1 MAELVA
7 AYPVGAFTDPQNGN
21 SPVDADEVRANDDAM
36 RSSFN
41 SHDGDATIHFQ
52 SSLIATRPA
61 AGTVGRKWFTS
72 DSFQV
77 FRDNGS
83 SWDEIDYLNK
93 TNGGTV
99 AGATTFTGTL
109 TSTAGSRTFGATTFS
124 GTITGTAASF
134 SSTISAAGATLTGAL
149 TGTSATFSSAV
160 STGALTAT
168 TGTFS
173 GVVGTTAGRVNISGG
188 INPNVALDDGSGPG
202 FLQIVAGDINFTPR
216 AGKAVTVSSDFNIGA
231 GKFVVAGS
239 SGNTTVAGTLGVT
252 GTTTVQ
258 VLTAVQASFS
268 AGIVVTNNGAPAVLN
283 NSAVAGVNSLIT
295 AQRGNVTR
303 YFIGFNAS
311 DEFALLNA
319 AGGASNLSVT
329 DAGALAVRAGISA
342 AGDFTINTNKFVI
355 NATTG
360 NAVSLGDITA
370 VNFLTASTAGLFFGA
385 RSFIASPADGN
396 LKVSNQAGTDFGL
409 LQFGGT
415 SSSFPALKRST
426 TGLLLRLAD
435 DSNYSF
441 LRASSLLADSLNFSN
456 FVGTSKILGGTTGT
470 VIRNN
475 ADNADNLLISDLGA
489 VTTRSTFQSGASIV
503 AEATSSITWSGRSV
517 LKSPSDGTLTLLN
530 NAASGFT
537 MLQFG
542 GTTSSFYAVKQGLVG
557 GLPALRV
564 RLADD
569 SADAGVQCSQLL
581 VGTGG
586 ISTQG
591 TLVCSDGPVSAF
603 TDVSA
608 GGVFKKSGTQVVGAR
623 STGWATQTGPQAKT
637 DIGGVGA
644 FTLDGLAALVR
655 AMWQAMTTHG
665 LIGA

>member
-41 SHDGDATIHFQ
+41 GHDGDATIHFQ

-149 TGTSATFSSAV
+149 TGTSAAFSGAV
-160 STGALTAT
+160 SVGALTAT
-168 TGTFS
+168 TGVFTGTINVNSTNGLALGSVPGRRRLQSVSASAFSLLTDTDSSADLAMGALTATTGAFS
-173 GVVGTTAGRVNISGG
+173 GGHIIVTGGVN
-188 INPNVALDDGSGPG
+188 PYLDLDDGSGAG
-202 FLQIVAGDINFTPR
+202 FVQIVAGDINLSPR
-216 AGKAVTVSSDFNIGA
+216 AGKSVTISSDFNVGA

-239 SGNTTVAGTLGVT
+239 TGNTTVAGTLGVT
-252 GTTTVQ
+252 GDIS
-258 VLTAVQASFS
+258 ASNN
-268 AGIVVTNNGAPAVLN
+268 VTINGQI
-283 NSAVAGVNSLIT
+283 AVAN
-295 AQRGNVTR
+295 N
-303 YFIGFNAS
+303 
-311 DEFALLNA
+311 FA
-319 AGGASNLSVT
+319 V
-329 DAGALAVRAGISA
+329 
-342 AGDFTINTNKFVI
+342 NTNKFTVT
-355 NATTG
+355 AASG
-360 NAVSLGDITA
+360 NTSIAGTLGVAGDITGTNLFA
-370 VNFLTASTAGLFFGA
+370 GSVASLIFGA

-396 LKVSNQAGTDFGL
+396 LKFSNQAGTDFGL

-591 TLVCSDGPVSAF
+591 SLSCSDGPVSAN

-623 STGWATQTGPQAKT
+623 NTGWTVQTITGSKASL
-637 DIGGVGA
+637 G
-644 FTLDGLAALVR
+644 TLGTVTVAGLAQWASAIQAALE
-655 AMWQAMTTHG
+655 AHG
-665 LIGA
+665 LLGA